1 MTEKTAVL
9 AVGAASTPARLT
21 PPTGHVVWLEAC
33 RSSVVDLVHT
43 IQDCLPTHR
52 LTVAAVW
59 PKDVAAHSSTA
70 EKAMLMT
77 EVATGVVQSLQFEL
91 GVEGT
96 TVNVVVVN
104 SDQVQDLQ
112 RTVDYFHGP
121 DGGFV
126 AGCTFDLRPQ
136 GVGA

>member
-1 MTEKTAVL
+1 
-9 AVGAASTPARLT
+9 
-21 PPTGHVVWLEAC
+21 
-33 RSSVVDLVHT
+33 
-43 IQDCLPTHR
+43 
-52 LTVAAVW
+52 
-59 PKDVAAHSSTA
+59 
-70 EKAMLMT
+70 
-77 EVATGVVQSLQFEL
+77 LQFEL

-104 SDQVQDLQ
+104 SDQLQDLQ

>member
-1 MTEKTAVL
+1 MTNETAVRP
-9 AVGAASTPARLT
+9 VGAASTPAGLAA
-21 PPTGHVVWLEAC
+21 PTGHVVWLEAC
-33 RSSVVDLVHT
+33 GGSVVDLVHT

-59 PKDVAAHSSTA
+59 PQDVAAHSARA

-104 SDQVQDLQ
+104 SDQLQDLQ

-136 GVGA
+136 GLRA